1 VTREITSNNYLATCA
16 ELIVIFGKA
25 LEIVANPDG
34 EGTDE
39 HLETSDAAFKLAQEC
54 GWDWE
59 HDEEFASWA
68 LKATGQEILVE
79 GLTRALVATRS
90 RHLDHIRHG
99 ASNGGVA

>member
-1 VTREITSNNYLATCA
+1 MTREITSNNYLATCA

-39 HLETSDAAFKLAQEC
+39 HLATSCAAFELANEC
-54 GWDWE
+54 GWDCE
-59 HDEEFASWA
+59 RDEEFASWA

-79 GLTRALVATRS
+79 GLTRALVATRAQ
-90 RHLDHIRHG
+90 HLDYIRHD